1 MNLRLTQR
9 FRYLRAR
16 GHAWLQAHP
25 RTLDA
30 LEFTGCLRKGPE
42 DIARGVFVGL
52 FVGLTP
58 TLGGQTLLMV
68 LGCALL
74 RGNFPSAFAVSW
86 VSNPFTIAPLYWL
99 FHGIGEALFKNLA
112 LFRSDIWFV
121 QGIGDDIVFAALGS
135 LLVALPVALGGYFL
149 SHRVSA
155 ALAARR
161 SRSRGGRERIGK
173 R

>member
-16 GHAWLQAHP
+16 GHAWLADHP

-42 DIARGVFVGL
+42 AVARGVAVGL

-58 TLGGQTLLMV
+58 TVGGQTLLMV
-68 LGCALL
+68 LGCAVT

-86 VSNPFTIAPLYWL
+86 VSNPFTVAPLYWL
-99 FHGIGEALFKNLA
+99 FHGIGEALFKNLP
-112 LFRSDIWFV
+112 LFASGAWFV
-121 QGIGDDIVFAALGS
+121 QGIGDNIVFAALGS
-135 LLVALPVALGGYFL
+135 LVVAPPAALAGYLL
-149 SHRVSA
+149 SHRISA
-155 ALAARR
+155 ALARRRAARA
-161 SRSRGGRERIGK
+161 GA
-173 R
+173 